1 MNLTIE
7 KIYSK
12 FHLLKA
18 MVCKMNVNWHE
29 SEDFVQDFIIH
40 LSKKDPIVINEC
52 WDDEEQK
59 LRPFIWFC
67 LRSYV
72 VDEIRKRN
80 AVKKVKPQYVGE
92 FFDSHAGYEPHDM
105 EREIKQELLLRKVV
119 TALNAIDAYTSK
131 VTRIKVGMG
140 MSYREMSREMQIS
153 YISLWK
159 TVKPAIEYVQ
169 EVLGEDYED
178 LKNQDYEW
186 ITFTREEKLL
196 LEQGLQGGSEPSG
209 QSGDEDRVAGDGT
222 GEEENPE
229 GQCLPADQEGME
241 QDQC

>member
-40 LSKKDPIVINEC
+40 LSKKDPDVINEC

-67 LRSYV
+67 LRSFV
-72 VDEIRKRN
+72 VDELRKRN
-80 AVKKVKPQYVGE
+80 AVRKIKPQYVGE
-92 FFDSHAGYEPHDM
+92 FFDSVLDSSEHDM
-105 EREIKQELLLRKVV
+105 DRELKQELLLRKVV

-140 MSYREMSREMQIS
+140 MSYRTMSKEMQIS

-159 TVKPAIEYVQ
+159 TVKPAIEYIQ
-169 EVLGEDYED
+169 DVLGEDYED

-186 ITFTREEKLL
+186 ITFTQEEKLL
-196 LEQGLQGGSEPSG
+196 LEQGIQGSGEPSG
-209 QSGDEDRVAGDGT
+209 QPGDEDRVASDGA
-222 GEEENPE
+222 GKEENPE
-229 GQCLPADQEGME
+229 GQRVPADTEGMG